1 MEDNVMEIK
10 EFAEVIREE
19 VARKTGSEVRVQQ
32 VMKNNNVKLYGLT
45 ILEEGC
51 NVSPT
56 IYMEPFFS
64 DYENDRSIDSVVSA
78 VMELAQDNKV
88 DITLDMNWFRDF
100 EQVRGKLRF
109 KLVNYERNKDLLKKV
124 PHTRYLDLAK
134 VYYVSV
140 DAVNFG
146 SGTILVYDSHMEMW
160 GVTTEQLETIACENT
175 CNQQSVVVKSMQ
187 EVLDSMI
194 EMEEDIE
201 LPEEYQL
208 YVMSNHSRTFGAC
221 TLCNRGALK
230 ELAKELDSDLII
242 LPSSVHEIIVKPTS
256 GDLEELLYCKAMVR
270 EVNRTQVTAEEFLS
284 DSIYFYDRETN
295 SLSIA

>member
-1 MEDNVMEIK
+1 MEIK

-19 VARKTGSEVRVQQ
+19 VERTIGKAVRVQQ
-32 VMKNNNVKLYGLT
+32 VTKNNGVKLYGL
-45 ILEEGC
+45 IVSEEGC

-64 DYENDRSIDSVVSA
+64 DYENGRSIDSIVSA
-78 VMELAQDNKV
+78 VSELEQEQKMDV
-88 DITLDMNWFRDF
+88 TLDINWFRDF
-100 EQVRGKLRF
+100 NQVRDKLRF
-109 KLVNYERNKDLLKKV
+109 KLINYECNKDLLKKV

-134 VYYVSV
+134 VYYVV
-140 DAVNFG
+140 VETENFG
-146 SGTILVYDSHMEMW
+146 SGTILVYDSHMELW
-160 GVTTEQLETIACENT
+160 GTEVGQLETIAVANT
-175 CNQQSVVVKSMQ
+175 CNQQSVIVGSMQ
-187 EVLDSMI
+187 EVLDSMM

-208 YVMSNHSRTFGAC
+208 YVMSNHSKTFGASA
-221 TLCNRGALK
+221 LCNREALK
-230 ELAKELDSDLII
+230 ELAEKVGSDLII

-256 GDLEELLYCKAMVR
+256 GDVEELLYCKGMVH

>member
-1 MEDNVMEIK
+1 MEIK

-19 VARKTGSEVRVQQ
+19 VARRTDCEVGVQQ
-32 VMKNNNVKLYGLT
+32 IMKNNGVKLYGLT

-51 NVSPT
+51 NISPT
-56 IYMEPFFS
+56 IYMESFFY
-64 DYENDRSIDSVVSA
+64 DYENGRSIDSVVSA
-78 VMELAQDNKV
+78 ILELAQENKV
-88 DITLDMNWFRDF
+88 DIALDMNWFRDF
-100 EQVRGKLRF
+100 EQVRDKLRF
-109 KLVNYERNKDLLKKV
+109 KLINYERNKELLERV

-134 VYYVSV
+134 VYYVVV
-140 DAVNFG
+140 DAKKFG

-160 GVTTEQLETIACENT
+160 EVTTEQLETIACANT

-187 EVLDSMI
+187 EVLESMI
-194 EMEEDIE
+194 DLEEGIE

-242 LPSSVHEIIVKPTS
+242 LPSSVHEIIIKPTS
-256 GDLEELLYCKAMVR
+256 GDLDELLYCKVMVR
-270 EVNRTQVTAEEFLS
+270 EVNRTHVTVEEFLS
-284 DSIYFYDRETN
+284 DSVYFYDMETN